1 MAIKHSSWTWTL
13 LFTTSATL
21 VCCALPILL
30 VSLGMGTVVASLA
43 SSAPW
48 LITLSMYKGWVFAVS
63 GLLIAASA
71 WVVQRAARTC
81 PADPVLRQA
90 CETATRWNTRFLW
103 LAGGMWAIGF
113 FYAFILVR
121 IYE

>member
-30 VSLGMGTVVASLA
+30 VSMGMGAVVASLA

-48 LITLSMYKGWVFAVS
+48 LITLSMYKGWVFAGS

-71 WVVQRAARTC
+71 WAVKRAARTC

-103 LAGGMWAIGF
+103 LAAGMWAIGF

-121 IYE
+121 IYD